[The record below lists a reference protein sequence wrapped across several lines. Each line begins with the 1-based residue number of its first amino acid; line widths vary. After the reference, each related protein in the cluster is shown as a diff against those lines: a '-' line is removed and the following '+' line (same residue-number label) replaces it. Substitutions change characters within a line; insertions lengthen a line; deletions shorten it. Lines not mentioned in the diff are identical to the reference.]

1 MIMPRFAVIVFPGS
15 NCDHDCHY
23 VLKDVFNQDSEL
35 VWHEETDLKKYD
47 CVVIPGGFSYGD
59 YLRTGAIARFS
70 PVMNPVID
78 FADSGKPVIGICNGF
93 QILVESGLLPGG
105 FIRNSSLKFVC
116 RWVNLKV
123 ENTSTPFTRL
133 CKKDKILRIPVANG
147 EGNYFLEES
156 DIEKYTGKSQIV
168 FRYCSP
174 EGEIT
179 DEANPNGS
187 SYNIAGICNEKGNVL
202 GMMPHP
208 ERCCEKVLGGED
220 GRIIFES
227 VLDYIRNL

>member
-1 MIMPRFAVIVFPGS
+1 MPRFAVIVFPGS

-23 VLKDVFNQDSEL
+23 VLSEVFNQDCDL
-35 VWHEETDLKKYD
+35 VWHEETDLNNYD
-47 CVVIPGGFSYGD
+47 CIVIPGGFSYGD

-70 PVMNPVID
+70 PVMNYVIE
-78 FADSGKPVIGICNGF
+78 FAESGKPVIGICNGF

-116 RWVNLKV
+116 KWVYVKV
-123 ENTSTPFTRL
+123 VNTSTPFTGM
-133 CKKDKILRIPVANG
+133 CKKDDILRIPVANG
-147 EGNYFLEES
+147 EGNYFIAQSDLEQY
-156 DIEKYTGKSQIV
+156 INNSQIV
-168 FRYCSP
+168 LRYCSP

-179 DEANPNGS
+179 DSDNPNGS
-187 SYNIAGICNEKGNVL
+187 TYNIAGMCNEKGNVL

-220 GRIIFES
+220 GKIIFES
-227 VLDYIRNL
+227 VLDYIKNL

>member
-1 MIMPRFAVIVFPGS
+1 MPRFAVIVFPGS

-23 VLKDVFNQDSEL
+23 VLNEVFNQKCDL

-47 CVVIPGGFSYGD
+47 CIVIPGGFSYGD

-70 PVMNPVID
+70 PVMNSVID
-78 FADSGKPVIGICNGF
+78 LADSGKPVLGICNGF

-105 FIRNSSLKFVC
+105 FLRNSSLKFVC
-116 RWVNLKV
+116 KWVNLSV
-123 ENTSTPFTRL
+123 DSTSTPFTGL
-133 CKKDKILRIPVANG
+133 CKKNQILRIPVANG

-156 DIEKYTGKSQIV
+156 DIEKYTSKSQIV

-179 DEANPNGS
+179 PEDNPNGS
-187 SYNIAGICNEKGNVL
+187 TYNIAGICNEKGNVL

>member
-1 MIMPRFAVIVFPGS
+1 MPRFAVIVFPGS

-23 VLKDVFNQDSEL
+23 VLKDIFGQDCDL
-35 VWHEETDLKKYD
+35 VWHEATNLKKYD
-47 CVVIPGGFSYGD
+47 CIVIPGGFSYGD

-105 FIRNSSLKFVC
+105 FLRNSSLKFIC
-116 RWVNLKV
+116 RWVNLRV
-123 ENTSTPFTRL
+123 ENTNTLFTGL
-133 CKKDKILRIPVANG
+133 CKKGQVLRIPVANG
-147 EGNYFLEES
+147 EGNYFLEKN

-187 SYNIAGICNEKGNVL
+187 SYNIAGICNEKKNVL

-227 VLDYIRNL
+227 VLDYIKKL